1 MSKRPADNANDT
13 PVKKARIN
21 PELEAMKATL
31 NNLLSTA
38 NTHHEEARI
47 AAIDAASVLEEQWT
61 ELSME
66 KDKLQ
71 EELSGI
77 TSECETAVSYLE
89 TFEKSTTVQMLRKAS
104 ETKVV
109 VVENLV
115 DDNKKITETLT
126 KLCNLSD
133 RLTALR
139 EKTETELVKFT
150 DHCDIVKSRFDDAEK
165 RVDIITN
172 LS

>member
-1 MSKRPADNANDT
+1 MSKRPADNVNDVPT
-13 PVKKARIN
+13 KKARIN

-31 NNLLSTA
+31 NSLLSTA
-38 NTHHEEARI
+38 DTHHEEARI
-47 AAIDAASVLEEQWT
+47 AAIDAASVIEEEWT
-61 ELSME
+61 QLSSG

-71 EELSGI
+71 EELSGV

-89 TFEKSTTVQMLRKAS
+89 TFEKNTTVQMLRKAG
-104 ETKVV
+104 ETK

-115 DDNKKITETLT
+115 DDNEKITETLT
-126 KLCNLSD
+126 KLRNLSD

-139 EKTETELVKFT
+139 EKTVTELVEKT
-150 DHCDIVKSRFDDAEK
+150 KQCDVVKSRLDDAEK
-165 RVDIITN
+165 RVDVITN

>member
-1 MSKRPADNANDT
+1 MSKRPADNVNDT
-13 PVKKARIN
+13 PTKKARIN

-31 NNLLSTA
+31 NSLLSTA

-47 AAIDAASVLEEQWT
+47 AAIDTASVLEEEWT
-61 ELSME
+61 DLSME

-71 EELSGI
+71 EELSGV

-89 TFEKSTTVQMLRKAS
+89 TFEKSNTLQMLRKAC
-104 ETKVV
+104 ETK

-115 DDNKKITETLT
+115 DDNEKITETLT
-126 KLCNLSD
+126 KLRNLSG

-139 EKTETELVKFT
+139 EKAETELIEKTTQWEV
-150 DHCDIVKSRFDDAEK
+150 VKSRFDAAEK
-165 RVDIITN
+165 RVDVITN
-172 LS
+172 LN